1 MINTDKLLAKSLS
14 IKAGIKPNSQVI
26 SEWPKDDGGFLG
38 ELVIINSDTISEII
52 NSRNSIALV
61 FASAKNPGGGVLRGS
76 RAQEEVI
83 CSASNVFP
91 VIKKEHMFY
100 SYNKYSASRE
110 YSDSA
115 IFVKNVTFFYD
126 QFGNRINDHTS
137 DLLFCPAPNRD
148 LVTKDV
154 ASKAY
159 ERRVKNIVS
168 FASERKYDTL
178 ILGEWGTGV
187 FGNDPLDLVL
197 AIKKALK
204 TSGFNLK
211 KIIFTVYSRS
221 NLEAYLYLFK
231 EKNV

>member
-1 MINTDKLLAKSLS
+1 MIKTDKLLAKSLS
-14 IKAGIKPNSQVI
+14 IKADIKPYSEFI
-26 SEWPKDDGGFLG
+26 SEWPPDDGGFFG

-110 YSDSA
+110 YSDNA

-126 QFGNRINDHTS
+126 QFGNRINNHTS

-148 LVTKDV
+148 LITREA
-154 ASKAY
+154 ASKVY
-159 ERRVKNIVS
+159 ERRIKNIIS
-168 FASERKYDTL
+168 FASEKEYNTL

-187 FGNDPLDLVL
+187 FGNDPIDLVGS
-197 AIKKALK
+197 IKKALK

-211 KIIFTVYSRS
+211 KIIFTVFSRS
-221 NLEAYLYLFK
+221 NLEAYLDLFK
-231 EKNV
+231 E